1 MKLNRIFLSLVA
13 SLFTLFS
20 SGQVAAQA
28 PGPVTLVKAGRLL
41 DPRTGNVLSPAA
53 VLIEGNKIKEVGAPA
68 KVQAPPGA
76 KIVDLGKATLLPGLI
91 DSHTH
96 LLLDVVLPAEAERA
110 RRYNGSFVPELL
122 LAIVESPSKRVL
134 LGAQMAREDLESG
147 ITTVRNLGHSG
158 IDGDVALR
166 DAINAGRVPGPRILA
181 SGRKLAQQGKNGYV
195 QNLNPALANAI
206 LQQEFL
212 GFNGADSARQAVKED
227 LFYDVDVIKVTVE
240 DDTSVTE
247 MKAIV
252 EEAHR
257 QNVKVAVHA
266 ATQGSIQTA
275 IDGGADSIEHGNEV
289 TDEQLKQMRDKGMFF
304 DFTPTSYGDFFTR
317 IFEGTIAMS
326 LELRAERLKA
336 DERSRQR
343 YNDLIQRLLKPE
355 VNFAGGF
362 DEPDRRAYDSLV
374 QHVLKSGVKFAAG
387 TDMCWFYPG
396 KTCGQASVS
405 RFPTLHEAGM
415 QPLDVIRAITT
426 NAAEMLGWQ
435 DRIGAIEPGKF
446 ADLVAV
452 AGDPIADITEL
463 ERVRFVMK
471 DGQVIKNDLPSH

>member
-1 MKLNRIFLSLVA
+1 MANTKLTASVLVLLLS
-13 SLFTLFS
+13 F
-20 SGQVAAQA
+20 AARPA
-28 PGPVTLVKAGRLL
+28 TLVKAGRLL

-53 VLIEGNKIKEVGAPA
+53 VLIENGKIKEVGPPSKVQGDAPA
-68 KVQAPPGA
+68 NVKT
-76 KIVDLGKATLLPGLI
+76 IDLGNATLLPGLI

-96 LLLDVVLPAEAERA
+96 LLVDPVAPAEAERA
-110 RRYNGSFVPELL
+110 RHFNGGFLPGLL

-134 LGAQMAREDLESG
+134 LGAQLAREDLESG

-158 IDGDVALR
+158 VDGDVALR
-166 DAINAGRVPGPRILA
+166 DAINAGRLVGPRILA

-212 GFNGADSARQAVKED
+212 DVDGVDGARRAVKDD
-227 LFYDVDVIKVTVE
+227 LFHDVDVIKVTIE
-240 DDTSVTE
+240 DDTSVAE

-266 ATQGSIQTA
+266 VTRGSIQTA

-289 TDEQLKQMRDKGMFF
+289 TDEQLRQMRDKGMFF

-326 LELRAERLKA
+326 LEMRAERLQA

-343 YNDLIQRLLKPE
+343 YNDLVQRLLKPE
-355 VNFAGGF
+355 GKFTSAVV
-362 DEPDRRAYDSLV
+362 ESDRQAYDSLV
-374 QHVLKSGVKFAAG
+374 RRVLKSGVKFAAG
-387 TDMCWFYPG
+387 SDMGWFYPG
-396 KTCGQASVS
+396 KTRGQASVS

-426 NAAEMLGWQ
+426 NAAEMLGWK
-435 DRIGAIEPGKF
+435 DRIGAIEPGRL

-471 DGQVIKNDLPSH
+471 GGQLVRNDLASH